1 MNYLKTLKNE
11 SILYPQV
18 MGSKFY
24 LELFY
29 YFWCLLLLLLLCS
42 RAVVVDNVAMMLAA
56 WFFSPL
62 VLGRQAG
69 RQAGLGNNMGYTT
82 GVLPLLCNSPSHPI
96 SLASFV
102 GLFRPVIAI
111 LISSLAANGEYMRLS
126 SSTAPSSSYK
136 YILLPQFS
144 STKTCLALP
153 CFALLRLARLSL
165 YLFFRL
171 YDNGNCI
178 SFD

>member
-29 YFWCLLLLLLLCS
+29 SFWCLLLLLLLCS

-69 RQAGLGNNMGYTT
+69 RQGLAIYMGYTT
-82 GVLPLLCNSPSHPI
+82 GVLALLCNSPSHPI

-102 GLFRPVIAI
+102 GPFRPVIAI

-153 CFALLRLARLSL
+153 CFQCFALR
-165 YLFFRL
+165 
-171 YDNGNCI
+171 G
-178 SFD
+178 

>member
-29 YFWCLLLLLLLCS
+29 SFWCLLLLLLLCS

-69 RQAGLGNNMGYTT
+69 RQGLAITWDIQLVYLHYCAI
-82 GVLPLLCNSPSHPI
+82 VQAIQSLSHPLLAFLDLWSQ
-96 SLASFV
+96 SLYLVWPPMESTCAS
-102 GLFRPVIAI
+102 L
-111 LISSLAANGEYMRLS
+111 LLLL
-126 SSTAPSSSYK
+126 
-136 YILLPQFS
+136 LLPRINIF
-144 STKTCLALP
+144 CCRNFLLPRLALP
-153 CFALLRLARLSL
+153 CLASPCFALR
-165 YLFFRL
+165 
-171 YDNGNCI
+171 G
-178 SFD
+178 